1 MFLWAIDSLFIAHCF
16 YLLFIVSLLI
26 CACCCGFCGNK
37 RFLTA
42 CFYINA
48 QWMSFTL
55 YIWCSLIGVWC
66 IFCIFVCYFSSF
78 LIFSLSRLG
87 REAVVF
93 GIFVILNFLT
103 TKDTWIGLVLADSG
117 IFYIFVYNVVD
128 ELYVLLLLRLWQFF
142 SWNISKRLNI
152 VN

>member
-93 GIFVILNFLT
+93 GIFVILWKFSDHKRYLNRFGFGWFRYFLY
-103 TKDTWIGLVLADSG
+103 LCVLHSWRIICFV
-117 IFYIFVYNVVD
+117 IFEVMTILFMEY
-128 ELYVLLLLRLWQFF
+128 L
-142 SWNISKRLNI
+142 
-152 VN
+152 